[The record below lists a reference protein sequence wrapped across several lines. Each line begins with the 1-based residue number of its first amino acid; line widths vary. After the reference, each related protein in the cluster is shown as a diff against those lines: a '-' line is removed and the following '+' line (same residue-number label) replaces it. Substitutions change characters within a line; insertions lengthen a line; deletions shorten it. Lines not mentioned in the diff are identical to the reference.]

1 VVGTPCIQLKLVAS
15 FLKFFTKNRYLKKKK
30 KTSMT
35 LSLSTKS
42 GSTQQNNADQNEVS
56 ATTNH
61 ITSNLALAEK
71 CFQSI
76 SLIDSV
82 FK

>member
-15 FLKFFTKNRYLKKKK
+15 FLKFCTKNRYLKKKNP
-30 KTSMT
+30 SMT

-42 GSTQQNNADQNEVS
+42 GSTQQNNAYQNEVS